1 MEKFNAFKRVI
12 CEICFKRVVGKFC
25 FRRELFVDD
34 SEEKLFVDLRYC
46 LSQFNLRMHCAKILN
61 GQQS

>member
-1 MEKFNAFKRVI
+1 MPSKELFVKFV
-12 CEICFKRVVGKFC
+12 
-25 FRRELFVDD
+25 FRGLLVNFVSEELFVDD

>member
-1 MEKFNAFKRVI
+1 MKFVLRGLLVNFVS
-12 CEICFKRVVGKFC
+12 E
-25 FRRELFVDD
+25 ELFVDD